1 MRLDEALARAD
12 YLLLATPLTA
22 ATRHLIDDA
31 ALARVRPGLILVNI
45 GRGSV
50 VDEAAVARALEGGR
64 LGAYAADVY
73 EMEDWL
79 LPGRPREVHPGLIRH
94 PRTVLTPHIGSAV
107 QRVRLAIE
115 LRAADNLIRSLRGEV
130 LADIATAA

>member
-1 MRLDEALARAD
+1 M
-12 YLLLATPLTA
+12 PLVSD
-22 ATRHLIDDA
+22 TRHLVDS
-31 ALARVRPGLILVNI
+31 RVLQLSKKGQILVNV

-50 VDEAAVARALEGGR
+50 VDERAVVDALANEQ

-79 LPGRPREVHPGLIRH
+79 LPDRPREIHPGLINN

-107 QRVRLAIE
+107 RRVRFEIE
-115 LRAADNLIRSLRGEV
+115 MRAAENLVRSLRGESLSDV
-130 LADIATAA
+130 AVEASAAA